1 MSDDARRAAPTNGG
15 KLRLARIAA
24 DAGGLV
30 WPIHVEPTARGART
44 PGGWRALA
52 QAVCGTGLMP

>member
-1 MSDDARRAAPTNGG
+1 MSNEARRAAPTNGG
-15 KLRLARIAA
+15 QLRWARIAA
-24 DAGGLV
+24 GLV
-30 WPIHVEPTARGART
+30 WPLHVEPTARGART